1 MPVDKC
7 HNPFC
12 RVHGM
17 NGDQSYK
24 TASDAPY
31 NMFQNISGE
40 KMNDAVT
47 GAGKSSFGY
56 YTELKEFMKTL
67 GASTSL
73 SAPDNTDD
81 VFPVEIVGQ
90 NSNGDDIVRDMT
102 GKLYILVEL

>member
-24 TASDAPY
+24 TAPDAPY
-31 NMFQNISGE
+31 NMFQSV
-40 KMNDAVT
+40 KLDDAGV
-47 GAGKSSFGY
+47 SSSGY
-56 YTELKEFMKTL
+56 YTRLEEFFKTL

-73 SAPDNTDD
+73 PAPDDTDD

-90 NSNGDDIVRDMT
+90 NSNGDDIVRDQT
-102 GKLYILVEL
+102 GKLYILLEL